1 MIPPGY
7 RRVGLWPAFFIV
19 ATAVEVGILSQA
31 LQRASSGLAKTSEGK
46 AAEVE
51 QLIAPAL
58 EAMGYDIV
66 RVQLSGGDSLRLQIM
81 AERRSDGSMNVD
93 DCAEVS
99 RAVAA
104 ILDVEDPID
113 SAYTLEVSSPGIDRP
128 LTRLADFDRFAGFE
142 ARIET
147 GQPVEGRRRF
157 RGRLLGSRGENIA
170 LVCDDDEITLPFAE
184 LQKAKLVLTD
194 ELIAAS
200 RQDDQPSDEQD

>member
-1 MIPPGY
+1 
-7 RRVGLWPAFFIV
+7 
-19 ATAVEVGILSQA
+19 
-31 LQRASSGLAKTSEGK
+31 
-46 AAEVE
+46 
-51 QLIAPAL
+51 
-58 EAMGYDIV
+58 V

-81 AERRSDGSMNVD
+81 AERRRDGGMNVE
-93 DCAEVS
+93 DCAQVS

-142 ARIET
+142 VRIET

-157 RGRLLGSRGENIA
+157 RGRLLGSRGESIA
-170 LVCDDDEITLPFAE
+170 LVCDDDEIMLPFAE
-184 LQKAKLVLTD
+184 VQKAKLVLTD

-200 RQDDQPSDEQD
+200 QQDDQPADEQD